1 MTRIDRESF
10 VRSLEQRPIDL
21 RSSDS
26 LATAVRESG
35 IPATELEAIAGADH
49 VIQGRAEAEQLYDRI
64 SALEARSPTREGQ
77 LNRAERIRAAAD
89 SRPEVDVI
97 TGADPRAESVRPP
110 VTGIWAPPRLLP
122 TLTETMAMQTEADH
136 VRSVGDV
143 AARSLNQAA
152 ERNVTGPE
160 AQAQRSIRTL
170 TRGAV
175 ADVSA
180 LEASRDQHP
189 VGSPA
194 RADLDRQI
202 GERVER
208 FENAVRAE
216 QLYATGG
223 TTVAQN
229 PPGEGLTSRLPP
241 YVREAVQREGAFIP
255 GLPGAVAPRFGDTP
269 GFDLRFKF

>member
-10 VRSLEQRPIDL
+10 VRALEQRPIDL
-21 RSSDS
+21 RSSDA

-64 SALEARSPTREGQ
+64 SALETQSPTRVGQ
-77 LNRAERIRAAAD
+77 LDRAERIRAAAD
-89 SRPEVDVI
+89 SRPEVDVVS
-97 TGADPRAESVRPP
+97 GADPRAESVRPP
-110 VTGIWAPPRLLP
+110 VTGIWAPPLLLP
-122 TLTETMAMQTEADH
+122 SLADTMAMQTQADH
-136 VRSVGDV
+136 VQTTGNM

-160 AQAQRSIRTL
+160 AQAQRAIRTL
-170 TRGAV
+170 TRDAV

-180 LEASRDQHP
+180 LEARRDQQP

-223 TTVAQN
+223 TTVAQT
-229 PPGEGLTSRLPP
+229 PPGEGLTRQLPP
-241 YVREAVQREGAFIP
+241 YLREAVQREGAFIP
-255 GLPGAVAPRFGDTP
+255 GVPGAVAPRFGETT
-269 GFDLRFKF
+269 GVDLRFKF